1 MYTQFFGFKEKPLN
15 LTPDPHF
22 LYMSTVHKRALAY
35 LTYGLDDRK
44 GFITITGEIGAGK
57 TTLIRAL
64 IKQLDE
70 NTTVSRVIN
79 TKVTSIQLL
88 KMIVRDFDIEC
99 AKEDGKEDIL
109 ESLNQFLLDEYAVGH
124 TTVLIID
131 EAQNLHPSTLE
142 EIRLL
147 SNLETEK
154 DKLLQIILVGQPE
167 LRDILALP
175 ELKQLRQRITVGYHL
190 TPLNQNEI
198 RQYIRHRIAVAGAPN
213 PDIFSKEA
221 MDYIYHPSAGV
232 PRLINIICDACLVTA
247 FVENCHF
254 IEEEM
259 VKGVI
264 SELDLVDFNP
274 QDHGGNVKGASFSH
288 IPALVSEVD
297 QNTKLE
303 EISQKVNEL
312 YELQDSN
319 RLRQQ
324 RILEEEQKLFE
335 IKKDLEQ
342 KLKKVEEMEKRL
354 EKREEQRHDA
364 ETHLGVFSNKG
375 AKH

>member
-1 MYTQFFGFKEKPLN
+1 MYTEFFGFDEKPFN

-22 LYMSTVHKRALAY
+22 LYLSTVHKRALAY

-57 TTLIRAL
+57 TTIIRTL

-70 NTTVSRVIN
+70 KTTVARVVN
-79 TKVTSIQLL
+79 TKVSSIQLL
-88 KMIVRDFDIEC
+88 KMVVRDFDIACDKEE
-99 AKEDGKEDIL
+99 KEDFL
-109 ESLNQFLLDEYAVGH
+109 ETLNQFLLSEYASGR
-124 TTVLIID
+124 TCVLIVD

-175 ELKQLRQRITVGYHL
+175 ELKQLRQRITVGYHI

-198 RQYIRHRIAVAGAPN
+198 REYIRHRIKVAGASN
-213 PDIFSKEA
+213 PDILSTEA
-221 MDYIYHPSAGV
+221 MDYIYHPSGGI

-247 FVENCHF
+247 FVENCHL
-254 IEEEM
+254 IDEDM

-264 SELDLVDFNP
+264 SELDLVDFGSQEEEN
-274 QDHGGNVKGASFSH
+274 KTKSFSH
-288 IPALVSEVD
+288 IPALSSDVD
-297 QNTKLE
+297 QATQLD
-303 EISQKVNEL
+303 EISRKVSEL
-312 YELQDSN
+312 YELQRSN
-319 RLRQQ
+319 KNRQL
-324 RILEEEQKLFE
+324 RILEDEQKLFE
-335 IKKDLEQ
+335 IKKDMEL
-342 KLKKVEEMEKRL
+342 KLKKIEEMENRFEEQEKRL
-354 EKREEQRHDA
+354 QEKRTR
-364 ETHLGVFSNKG
+364 LGVYTEEGVDS
-375 AKH
+375 

>member
-1 MYTQFFGFKEKPLN
+1 MYTHFFGFQEKPFN

-22 LYMSTVHKRALAY
+22 LFMSTVHKRALAY

-57 TTLIRAL
+57 TTLIRAM

-79 TKVTSIQLL
+79 TKVSSIQLL

-99 AKEDGKEDIL
+99 DKEIGKEDIL
-109 ESLNQFLLDEYAVGH
+109 EALNQFLLNEYAAGH
-124 TTVLIID
+124 TAVLIID

-154 DKLLQIILVGQPE
+154 DKLLQIVLVGQPE

-198 RQYIRHRIAVAGAPN
+198 QQYITHRIKVAGAPN
-213 PDIFSKEA
+213 PEIFSTEA
-221 MDYIYHPSAGV
+221 MDYIYLPSGGI

-247 FVENCHF
+247 FVEDCHF
-254 IEEEM
+254 IDEDM

-264 SELDLVDFNP
+264 SELDLADFGS
-274 QDHGGNVKGASFSH
+274 QEMEETKKSFSH
-288 IPALVSEVD
+288 IPALASDVD
-297 QNTKLE
+297 QKAQIE
-303 EISQKVNEL
+303 DISRKVSEL
-312 YELQDSN
+312 YELQNAN
-319 RLRQQ
+319 RERQK
-324 RILEEEQKLFE
+324 RIMDDEQKLFE
-335 IKKDLEQ
+335 IRKDLE
-342 KLKKVEEMEKRL
+342 LKMKKIEEMEGRFEEREDKLR
-354 EKREEQRHDA
+354 REETR
-364 ETHLGVFSNKG
+364 LGIYSKEEI
-375 AKH
+375 KH